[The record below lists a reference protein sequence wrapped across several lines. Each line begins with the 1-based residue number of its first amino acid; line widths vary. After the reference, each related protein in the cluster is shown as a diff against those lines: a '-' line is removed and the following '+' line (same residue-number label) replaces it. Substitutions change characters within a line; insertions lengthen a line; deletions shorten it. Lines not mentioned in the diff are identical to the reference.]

1 MNKIQISARTKITRT
16 FSNTSTFFLIRLCTL
31 ADCCFGL
38 ADVIRSELN
47 KFSKYYK
54 CKLTQKLQII
64 FSMIKPQFILQLAKA
79 IQRNFNL
86 FVKIISADLK
96 HLKVTVPLILL
107 KKSLQKF
114 LKWHKFRIT
123 NALRN
128 FLKETKR

>member
-79 IQRNFNL
+79 I
-86 FVKIISADLK
+86 
-96 HLKVTVPLILL
+96 
-107 KKSLQKF
+107 
-114 LKWHKFRIT
+114 
-123 NALRN
+123 
-128 FLKETKR
+128 